1 MSNNKKAVDTSG
13 LNRQQR
19 QKQTNTPVEL
29 RNTVNQGTFGES
41 RVEAVPNFIQTESEH
56 VISNKNNSW
65 IVLGRA
71 RPRGIASGYGGAGDT
86 QAACID
92 LCVGR
97 MSANPVSDAYVDPD
111 FNNDAARI
119 YISQK
124 TDIDYNFTLAKGTV
138 GESKT
143 KSGIG
148 IKADGIR
155 IIGREGIKIVTSTDS
170 SLSTGKK
177 TKSIGNIDLIA
188 GNDDDLLEPAVK
200 GRQLVTLLEKIMKQI
215 SDVNNALCGFMTAQM
230 GYNASIASHTHQCA
244 GPWGAP
250 TAFPSFELLT
260 ASSTIAINLGSKT
273 GPSMAIAEMNKAGI
287 KLNSLEPMGAD
298 YILSRNVNLT

>member
-1 MSNNKKAVDTSG
+1 MSNKKQAVDTSG
-13 LNRQQR
+13 LNSQQR
-19 QKQTNTPVEL
+19 QKLANTPVEF
-29 RNTVNQGTFGES
+29 RNVINQGTFGES
-41 RVEAVPNFIQTESEH
+41 RLEAVPNFIQTESEH

-65 IVLGRA
+65 IVLGRD
-71 RPRGIASGYGGAGDT
+71 RPRGVASGYGGTGDT

-97 MSANPVSDAYVDPD
+97 MSANPISDAYVDPD

-119 YISQK
+119 YISQR

-148 IKADGIR
+148 IKADGVR

-200 GRQLVTLLEKIMKQI
+200 GQQLVDLLEKLIKQI

-230 GYNASIASHTHQCA
+230 GYNASLASHTHQCA

-250 TAFPSFELLT
+250 TAFPSPSVVNA
-260 ASSTIAINLGSKT
+260 ASRIGINLCSKT
-273 GPSMAIAEMNKAGI
+273 GKGLVFNELNKAGI
-287 KLNSLEPMGAD
+287 RLNYLKPYGAKHV
-298 YILSRNVNLT
+298 LSKNVNLT